1 MPNLGGTLSSGY
13 TNSLNDQAIY
23 CGIPSQAARA
33 QSDQCCKP
41 TSGQSIQPAQLSS
54 TYLQKKGCTVQ
65 PTPAQ
70 FALYPKVAITQSS
83 YTQRLLTNNCA
94 TLPDPSSRFPQR
106 FIPPPCVQQALPV
119 EAYLAGRSLPSRACL
134 FAIPYGN

>member
-1 MPNLGGTLSSGY
+1 MPNLGPTLSSGY
-13 TNSLNDQAIY
+13 AMSLNDQAIY

-41 TSGQSIQPAQLSS
+41 TSGQAIQPAQLSS
-54 TYLQKKGCTVQ
+54 TYLQKKSCSIQ

-70 FALYPKVAITQSS
+70 FALYPKVAISQSS
-83 YTQRLLTNNCA
+83 YIQNLLTNNCA
-94 TLPDPSSRFPQR
+94 TLPDPTTRFPQR

-119 EAYLAGRSLPSRACL
+119 EAYLAGKSLPSKACQ

>member
-1 MPNLGGTLSSGY
+1 MPNLGPTLSSGY
-13 TNSLNDQAIY
+13 ANSLNDQAIY

-41 TSGQSIQPAQLSS
+41 TSGKPNQPAQLSS
-54 TYLQKKGCTVQ
+54 TYLQTQTCSIK

-70 FALYPKVAITQSS
+70 FALYPKVAISQSS
-83 YTQRLLTNNCA
+83 YIQNLLTNNCA
-94 TLPDPSSRFPQR
+94 TLPDPTTRFPQR

-119 EAYLAGRSLPSRACL
+119 EAYLAGKSLPSKACL